1 MSWSIDHLEC
11 VALRLELGISETGLV
26 PRLLYARE
34 SGNEAKARLDGTT
47 RKRSSLVH
55 SQILSRSRGEKSI
68 FLHGC
73 EIQSGSGLGTR
84 LEKNGLGTIALP
96 PQPFYQT
103 LYSIFRGSGSETRKR
118 SASSF
123 LIDELRNIF

>member
-1 MSWSIDHLEC
+1 MSWSIDHLEY

-73 EIQSGSGLGTR
+73 EIKSIFLHGCEIQSGSGLGTR
-84 LEKNGLGTIALP
+84 LEENSLGTRP
-96 PQPFYQT
+96 
-103 LYSIFRGSGSETRKR
+103 SKSRKEGQV
-118 SASSF
+118 SWAGWKCT
-123 LIDELRNIF
+123 LRNVRNFINC

>member
-11 VALRLELGISETGLV
+11 VALRLELGISETSLV

-34 SGNEAKARLDGTT
+34 SGNEAKVKLDGTT

-73 EIQSGSGLGTR
+73 MIKSIFLHGCEIQSGSGLGTR
-84 LEKNGLGTIALP
+84 LEKNGLGTRP
-96 PQPFYQT
+96 
-103 LYSIFRGSGSETRKR
+103 SKSRKEGLVNW
-118 SASSF
+118 AGWKCT
-123 LIDELRNIF
+123 LRNVRNFINC